1 MANTFTQIFYHIVF
15 STKDRRP
22 AIRDDRRE
30 DLFRYIWGINNNLDC
45 HLYRVNAVEDH
56 IHVLTSIHPDV
67 ALSKY
72 INAVKT
78 GSSGWIRKNGVFS
91 NWPGWQI
98 GYGGFTLSIRE
109 KEVVTEYIKRQPEHH
124 RQESFVDE
132 YKRLLTEAGIQFDEK
147 YLL

>member
-30 DLFRYIWGINNNLDC
+30 DLFHYIWGINNNLDC

-78 GSSGWIRKNGVFS
+78 GSSGWIRKNGVFP

-98 GYGGFTLSIRE
+98 GYGGFTLSIRD
-109 KEVVTEYIKRQPEHH
+109 KEAVIEYIKRQPEHH
-124 RQESFVDE
+124 REELFLDE